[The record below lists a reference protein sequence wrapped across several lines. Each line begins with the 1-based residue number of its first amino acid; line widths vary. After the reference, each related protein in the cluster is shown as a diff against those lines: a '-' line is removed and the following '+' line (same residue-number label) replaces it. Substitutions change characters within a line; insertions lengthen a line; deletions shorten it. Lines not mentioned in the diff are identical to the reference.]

1 MQNKLKV
8 ALKQIMKYD
17 FFDENEVQVDISLRK
32 LKTEEELK
40 RVFVDSINAIYYV
53 KDDEQSELRQVDD
66 EQLAKMLGD
75 DVIELYG
82 EVNSITTVDSV
93 SNDVIDKSIS
103 ALKKQQEKEKKAEK
117 TKKIIEKI
125 KTSEKKEKKQ
135 IAQEN
140 IQIDNTT
147 NISTKNFNFDN
158 PSPVTRVIMLTCM
171 NESKSDDDILKE
183 LTSLNIAINISTVR
197 TQRHI
202 ALKTIAYLRY
212 INKLN

>member
-183 LTSLNIAINISTVR
+183 LTSLNIAINILTVR